1 MDTRKFNSLRYK
13 KPFVNFLD
21 KFTKIRIN
29 KMLIM
34 LQYHDKVLDVGC
46 WDGYIMQ
53 KILDRK
59 KARQVFGIDNS
70 KPAIEMCHKKKLS
83 AKLVESVDKKLPFK
97 NNQFDAIVAGEIIE
111 HLYDVNNFLKEIN
124 RVLKPNGQ
132 LIITT
137 PNLVSLGSRLTLL
150 LGKIPWMIENE
161 LGGKNSGHIRYFT
174 FGVLENLLKRHNFQV
189 VEKNVDIIHL
199 GHRFYTSTDFITKT
213 FPTFGRIIIVSAL
226 KR

>member
-1 MDTRKFNSLRYK
+1 MDTGKFNSQRYN

-21 KFTKIRIN
+21 KFTTIRIN
-29 KMLIM
+29 KMLTM
-34 LQYHDKVLDVGC
+34 LQYHNQVLDVGC

-53 KILDRK
+53 QILDRK
-59 KARQVFGIDNS
+59 KAQHVFGIDNS

-83 AKLVESVDKKLPFK
+83 AKLVKSVDRKLPFK
-97 NNQFDAIVAGEIIE
+97 NNQFDAVVAGEIIE
-111 HLYDVNNFLKEIN
+111 HLYDVNTFLKEVYRI
-124 RVLKPNGQ
+124 LKPKGQ

-174 FGVLENLLKRHNFQV
+174 FDVLENLLKSHNFQV
-189 VEKNVDIIHL
+189 VEKNVDIVHV
-199 GHRFYTSTDFITKT
+199 GHRLYSAADFITKT
-213 FPTFGRIIIVSAL
+213 FPTLGRIIIISAI
-226 KR
+226 KN

>member
-1 MDTRKFNSLRYK
+1 MDTRKFNALRYN
-13 KPFVNFLD
+13 KPFVNYLD

-29 KMLIM
+29 KMLDM
-34 LQYHDKVLDVGC
+34 LQYHNHVLDVGC

-53 KILDRK
+53 KILDKK
-59 KARQVFGIDNS
+59 KAQHTTGIDNS

-83 AKLVESVDKKLPFK
+83 AKLVKSVDQKLPFD
-97 NNQFDAIVAGEIIE
+97 NNQFDAIIAGEIIE
-111 HLYDVNNFLKEIN
+111 HLYDVNTFLKEVYRI
-124 RVLKPNGQ
+124 LKPKGQ

-137 PNLVSLGSRLTLL
+137 PNLVSIGSRLTLL

-174 FGVLENLLKRHNFQV
+174 FDVLENLLKRHNFRV

-199 GHRFYTSTDFITKT
+199 GHQLYTSTDFITKT
-213 FPTFGRIIIVSAL
+213 FPTLGRVIIISAI